1 MVTLSNVLS
10 TRAVRWL
17 LPLLLIGA
25 GWFHAAQAQDQ
36 RSAVRTIDFN
46 EAVRIALDQ
55 NTDLKR
61 AANQVARQ
69 DAQVQREYMDF
80 VPNLNLSSSTNRRF
94 GLVRDQQTF
103 ELTNQTVDQ
112 FSLSASTGVTV
123 FNGFE
128 NIASLKRSS
137 LNAQSSSLS
146 LERTRQDVVFTVMD
160 RYITLVENQELIR
173 VREEELEAQR
183 QQLEQIREF
192 VEAGAQPRS
201 DLFQQEATVAQA
213 EQQLLNAEREAQLSK
228 TRLIQTLQL
237 DPLVEYEFEAPA
249 VKEQDLITA
258 EYDLNTLLNRA
269 FERRTDLQAQEIGV
283 RAAEQSVRAAR
294 SGFFPSL
301 SVSFGYGTDWSST
314 LPDQVRDPQ
323 TGEIIEE
330 DISFFDHLDNQ
341 KGGRFGF
348 SVDIPIFNR
357 MQTRN
362 QITQAKI
369 DLQNAKYQ
377 LDDQQQ
383 AVALE
388 VRQAY
393 LDYQNAEKQL
403 DVAEKRVRAAER
415 AREATQERYNLG
427 AASFVELAQSN
438 ADFVSAASEQI
449 RARYNFL
456 FQKKLID
463 YYLGVLDPSVSLFQ

>member
-1 MVTLSNVLS
+1 MVTSS
-10 TRAVRWL
+10 TVPSARLARWLL
-17 LPLLLIGA
+17 LPLLLVGVGLA
-25 GWFHAAQAQDQ
+25 GPAQAQND
-36 RSAVRTIDFN
+36 VRTIDFD

-61 AANQVARQ
+61 AANQVQRQ

-80 VPNLNLSSSTNRRF
+80 VPNLNLSSSTTRRF

-103 ELTNQTVDQ
+103 QLTNRTLDQ
-112 FSLSASTGVTV
+112 FTLNGSTGITV

-128 NIASLKRSS
+128 NFASLQRSS
-137 LNAQSSSLS
+137 LNAQASSLS
-146 LERTRQDVVFTVMD
+146 LERTRQDVVFAVMD
-160 RYITLVENQELIR
+160 RYITLVQNQELIG
-173 VREEELEAQR
+173 VRQEELDVQE

-201 DLFQQEATVAQA
+201 DLFQQEANVAAA
-213 EQQLLNAEREAQLSK
+213 EQQLLTAEREAALSE

-237 DPLVEYEFEAPA
+237 DPLVTYAFEAPS
-249 VKEQDLITA
+249 VDEQNFRTA
-258 EYDLNTLLNRA
+258 TYDLNTLLNQA
-269 FERRTDLQAQEIGV
+269 FQRRTDLQAQEIGV
-283 RAAEQSVRAAR
+283 RAAEQNVRAAR
-294 SGFFPSL
+294 SGYFPSL
-301 SVSFGYGTDWSST
+301 SLNFGYGTDWSSS
-314 LPDQVRDPQ
+314 LSDVIRDPE
-323 TGEIIEE
+323 TGEIIE
-330 DISFFDHLDNQ
+330 DNISFFDHLDNR
-341 KGGRFGF
+341 KGGQFGF
-348 SVDIPIFNR
+348 SINIPVFNR

-362 QITQAKI
+362 QITQAQI

-403 DVAEKRVRAAER
+403 DVAGKRLRAAER

-427 AASFVELAQSN
+427 AASFVELAQVN
-438 ADFVSAASEQI
+438 ADFVSAASEQV

-456 FQKKLID
+456 FQTKLID